1 MDWLA
6 QLVPT
11 IATCLGGPLAGMA
24 TGLIAK
30 VLGIDESKVQE
41 TINSGKLTGEQVAA
55 LQQAELELKKQAQSM
70 NLDFEKLA
78 TEDKKSARDMQIAT
92 KSIVPP
98 TLAFTVTIGF
108 FGILGALMA
117 GYAQDSKELLIML
130 GSLSTAWA
138 GVIAFYFGSS
148 NGSQHKD
155 EMLYNSTP
163 VQK

>member
-30 VLGIDESKVQE
+30 MLGIDESKVQE
-41 TINSGKLTGEQVAA
+41 TINSGKLTADQVAS
-55 LQQAELELKKQAQSM
+55 LQQAEIELKKQAQSM
-70 NLDFEKLA
+70 GLDFEKIA
-78 TEDKKSARDMQIAT
+78 TADKQSARSMQIST

-98 TLAFTVTIGF
+98 LLALLITAGF
-108 FGILGALMA
+108 FGILYALMM
-117 GYAQDSKELLIML
+117 GYAKESNQLMIML
-130 GSLSTAWA
+130 GALGTSWT

-148 NGSQHKD
+148 NSSQNKD
-155 EMLYNSTP
+155 AMLYNSVP
-163 VQK
+163 SK

>member
-30 VLGIDESKVQE
+30 MLGIDESKVQE
-41 TINSGKLTGEQVAA
+41 TINSGKLTADQVAS
-55 LQQAELELKKQAQSM
+55 LQQAEIELKKQAQSM
-70 NLDFEKLA
+70 GLDFEKIA
-78 TEDKKSARDMQIAT
+78 TADKQSARSMQIST

-98 TLAFTVTIGF
+98 LLALLITAGF
-108 FGILGALMA
+108 FGILYALMM
-117 GYAQDSKELLIML
+117 GYAKESNQLMIML
-130 GSLSTAWA
+130 GALGTSWT

-148 NGSQHKD
+148 NSSQNKD
-155 EMLYNSTP
+155 EMLYNSVP
-163 VQK
+163 SK